1 MMTVSIVI
9 DPEFLSACLFNT
21 KPALQRPVTDRDA
34 AVTLHRQQSFELS
47 LKLHVGAAFSREIVS
62 SAPFFYRG
70 ASRSYSRFWSVFAR
84 NPGEL

>member
-47 LKLHVGAAFSREIVS
+47 LKLHVGAAFSRKIVS
-62 SAPFFYRG
+62 SAPFYRG
-70 ASRSYSRFWSVFAR
+70 AKPLLQSVLVCFC
-84 NPGEL
+84 PKPW